1 MQKRDV
7 LRHVG
12 IVAILSMSISV
23 LLNILLLR
31 INLPQYSERYQE
43 VSVMLYSPPFWQ
55 QLLTSGLLIPIMEE
69 VIFRGIGFRLL
80 RRWISFPWAMT
91 ISAVV
96 FGVYHGNLVQFVYA
110 GLCGVLLAYL
120 YEKYDSILAP
130 ILSHMF
136 MNTVAIIFTQW
147 GVFAQIM
154 KSGMAAT
161 TVMLVCGAAGVAVF
175 RMLQKMDVTKVL
187 KIYCK
192 D

>member
-12 IVAILSMSISV
+12 FVAILSMSISV

-69 VIFRGIGFRLL
+69 VIFRGISFRLL

-96 FGVYHGNLVQFVYA
+96 FGAYHGNLVQFVYA